1 MSEVLQ
7 KLENIFSEETFTRKP
22 LLNYTTKYFF
32 DLAAVVNDINDIN
45 DINSAI
51 DTAKLQLEKN
61 PNHISALY
69 ANGLLNLKIE
79 NYTEGSLDK
88 LLGIFKNAKKWNIVE
103 FIAQKILDEYYESDY
118 ALRYLASYYQSVNR
132 ESEAL
137 EIWERLIKFDTSN
150 PELPEKIAHTKE
162 MAGDINSAVH
172 YYKIAFERNLIRKRN
187 NAESDIKKVLEYEP
201 DNYNYLL
208 KHEAA
213 LHELVDSNIM
223 IDVWK
228 LIFFYYLEN
237 SRYNDALKTIK
248 NLLNYEQDIV
258 AQNNKKAKFFRHR
271 LVDVY
276 KGLYPK
282 HTLFEKIEEISSI
295 TNVNKKPKEC
305 IEIFEKYIQY
315 DVDKYVIHRNFGVG
329 KIKSININEL
339 KIKFVQQDEERKMT
353 FDMAIQS
360 LTTLPDDDIN
370 VYKAYKLNELKKIA
384 EENPTELL
392 TIILKYRKT
401 INTKDLKQELT
412 SKPSIVIAEGVY
424 TKWLESAKKSVRAST
439 TVKFDKN
446 TFLYNEEAETYDA
459 ESLSKFNKTNDF
471 FEKYQIYMEYLT
483 YTPNLN
489 SDEAKEMNDYF
500 VGISKDKKSEDAARI
515 ISTIYLRSQSS
526 NNDKDIPLLSDIVKN
541 VKDYTYIYE
550 VLPSSNYR
558 EKYIKAI
565 WDGRRDDYYDIILKM
580 LYSSQVKNN
589 YLIVNK
595 LFANGKVDML
605 AKTIDDI
612 FLHYREYPESF
623 VYFAQKILDGEYY
636 DDIEGDIKINKN
648 SLMIGLLSI
657 MPHLSKMLDKKETS
671 AQARKLLK
679 VVYDL
684 VFEKEYLLKF
694 IENESEEDVKIIFS
708 EFQKLV
714 NLEQH
719 YKTDII
725 SAVIKRFPDWKI

>member
-1 MSEVLQ
+1 MSEALQ

-22 LLNYTTKYFF
+22 LLNYTTKYFV
-32 DLAAVVNDINDIN
+32 DLASVINDIN
-45 DINSAI
+45 DVNDINAAI

-69 ANGLLNLKIE
+69 ANGLLNLKLS
-79 NYTEGSLDK
+79 NYTDSNLDK

-118 ALRYLASYYQSVNR
+118 ALRYLASYYQSTNR

-137 EIWERLIKFDTSN
+137 EIWERLIKFDVLN

-172 YYKIAFERNLIRKRN
+172 YYKIAFERNILRERN
-187 NAESDIKKVLEYEP
+187 NAESDIKKVLQYEP

-208 KHEAA
+208 KHEND
-213 LHELVDSNIM
+213 LKKLVDSNIM
-223 IDVWK
+223 IDIWK
-228 LIFFYYLEN
+228 IIFFYYLEN
-237 SRYNDALKTIK
+237 NKFNEALKTIK

-276 KGLYPK
+276 KGLYPN
-282 HTLFEKIEEISSI
+282 HTLFEKIEEISCI

-329 KIKSININEL
+329 KIKAIDIGYL
-339 KIKFVQQDEERKMT
+339 IIKFVSQEDARKMT

-360 LTTLPDDDIN
+360 LTTLPIDDIN
-370 VYKAYKLNELKKIA
+370 IYKAYKLNEIKKIA

-392 TIILKYRKT
+392 TIILKYKKT
-401 INTKDLKQELT
+401 ITTKDLKQELT
-412 SKPSIVIAEGVY
+412 SKPYVVVAESAY

-459 ESLSKFNKTNDF
+459 ECLCNFNKTEDF
-471 FEKYQIYMEYLT
+471 FERYQIYMEYLT

-489 SDEAKEMNDYF
+489 SSEAKEMNNYF
-500 VGISKDKKSEDAARI
+500 VTISKDKNSPNDARI
-515 ISTIYLRSQSS
+515 ISTIYLKSQPSEEQ
-526 NNDKDIPLLSDIVKN
+526 DIPSLPDIVKDID
-541 VKDYTYIYE
+541 DYTHIYE

-558 EKYIKAI
+558 EKFIKAI
-565 WDGRRDDYYDIILKM
+565 WDGRREDYYNIILKM
-580 LYSSQVKNN
+580 LYSPQVKKH

-595 LFANGKVDML
+595 LFADGKVDML

-657 MPHLSKMLDKKETS
+657 MPHLSKMVDKKETS
-671 AQARKLLK
+671 GQARKLLK

-684 VFEKEYLLKF
+684 VFDKAYLLKF
-694 IENESEEDVKIIFS
+694 IENESEDDVKIIFS

-725 SAVIKRFPDWKI
+725 SAVIRRFPNWKI

>member
-1 MSEVLQ
+1 MSEALQ
-7 KLENIFSEETFTRKP
+7 KLENVFSEETFTRRP
-22 LLNYTTKYFF
+22 LLNYTAKYFV
-32 DLAAVVNDINDIN
+32 DLSGILNDINDNN

-51 DTAKLQLEKN
+51 ETAKMQLDKN

-69 ANGLLNLKIE
+69 ANGFLNLKIE
-79 NYTEGSLDK
+79 NYSEMSLEK

-103 FIAQKILDEYYESDY
+103 FISQKILDEYYESDY
-118 ALRYLASYYQSVNR
+118 ALRYLASYYQSTNR
-132 ESEAL
+132 DSEAL
-137 EIWERLIKFDTSN
+137 EIWERLIRFDVSN

-162 MAGDINSAVH
+162 MAGDIKSAVH
-172 YYKIAFERNLIRKRN
+172 YYKIAFERNLIRERN
-187 NAESDIKKVLEYEP
+187 NAESDIKKVLQYEP

-208 KHEAA
+208 KYENA
-213 LHELVDSNIM
+213 LKTLVDSNIM

-228 LIFFYYLEN
+228 IIFFYYFEN
-237 SRYNDALKTIK
+237 NKYSEALKTIK

-276 KGLYPK
+276 KALYPN

-295 TNVNKKPKEC
+295 TNVNKKPKDC

-329 KIKSININEL
+329 KIKSIDINNVN
-339 KIKFVQQDEERKMT
+339 IKFVSQEDVRKMT

-360 LTTLPDDDIN
+360 LTTLPNDDIN
-370 VYKAYKLNELKKIA
+370 VYKAYRLNEIKKIS

-401 INTKDLKQELT
+401 ITTKDLKQELT
-412 SKPSIVIAEGVY
+412 SKPDVVVAESAY
-424 TKWLESAKKSVRAST
+424 SKWLESAKKSVRAST

-459 ESLSKFNKTNDF
+459 ESLSKFNKTDNF
-471 FEKYQIYMEYLT
+471 FERYQIYMEYLT

-489 SDEAKEMNDYF
+489 SEEAKEMNNYF
-500 VGISKDKKSEDAARI
+500 VNISKDKKAPNDQRI
-515 ISTIYLRSQSS
+515 ISTIYLRSQSNADS
-526 NNDKDIPLLSDIVKN
+526 SIPLLSDIVKN
-541 VKDYTYIYE
+541 IDDYTHIYE

-558 EKYIKAI
+558 EKFIKAI
-565 WDGRRDDYYDIILKM
+565 WDGRRDDYYNIILKM
-580 LYSSQVKNN
+580 LYSPQVKNN

-595 LFANGKVDML
+595 LFEDGKTDML

-612 FLHYREYPESF
+612 FLHYRECPESF

-636 DDIEGDIKINKN
+636 DETAGDININKN

-657 MPHLSKMLDKKETS
+657 IPHLSKMVDKKETS

-679 VVYDL
+679 IVYDL
-684 VFEKEYLLKF
+684 VFDKAYLLKF
-694 IENESEEDVKIIFS
+694 IDNESEEDVKMIFG

-725 SAVIKRFPDWKI
+725 SAVLKRFPNWKI

>member
-1 MSEVLQ
+1 MSEALQ

-32 DLAAVVNDINDIN
+32 DLAAVINEINDTNDINA
-45 DINSAI
+45 AI
-51 DTAKLQLEKN
+51 ETAKLQLDKN
-61 PNHISALY
+61 SNHISALY
-69 ANGLLNLKIE
+69 ANGLLHLKIQ
-79 NYTEGSLDK
+79 NYTDGSLDR

-103 FIAQKILDEYYESDY
+103 FIAQKILDEYYECDY
-118 ALRYLASYYQSVNR
+118 ALRYLANYYQNTNR
-132 ESEAL
+132 EAEAL
-137 EIWERLIKFDTSN
+137 EIWERLIRFDVSN

-172 YYKIAFERNLIRKRN
+172 YYKIAFERNLLRERS
-187 NAESDIKKVLEYEP
+187 NAESDIKKVLQYEP

-208 KHEAA
+208 KHENA
-213 LHELVDSNIM
+213 LKALVDSNIM

-228 LIFFYYLEN
+228 IIFFYYLEN
-237 SRYNDALKTIK
+237 NKYNEALKTIK

-276 KGLYPK
+276 KALYPN

-329 KIKSININEL
+329 KIKAIDINFL
-339 KIKFVQQDEERKMT
+339 MIKFVSQEDVRKMT

-360 LTTLPDDDIN
+360 LSTLPSDDIN
-370 VYKAYKLNELKKIA
+370 VYKAYRLNEIKKIA

-392 TIILKYRKT
+392 TIILKYKKT
-401 INTKDLKQELT
+401 ITTKDLKQELT
-412 SKPSIVIAEGVY
+412 SQPAVVVPEASY
-424 TKWLESAKKSVRAST
+424 TKWLETAKKSVRAST
-439 TVKFDKN
+439 TVKLDKN

-459 ESLSKFNKTNDF
+459 ECLSKFNNTDDF
-471 FEKYQIYMEYLT
+471 FERYQIYMEYLT

-489 SDEAKEMNDYF
+489 SDEAREMNDYF
-500 VGISKDKKSEDAARI
+500 VKISKDKKSPNDARI
-515 ISTIYLRSQSS
+515 VSTIYLRSQSDY
-526 NNDKDIPLLSDIVKN
+526 DKDIPVLADIVKDID
-541 VKDYTYIYE
+541 DYTHVYE
-550 VLPSSNYR
+550 ILPSSNYR
-558 EKYIKAI
+558 EKFIKAI
-565 WDGRRDDYYDIILKM
+565 WDGRKDDYYNIILKI
-580 LYSSQVKNN
+580 LYSSQVKNT

-595 LFANGKVDML
+595 LFADGKVDLL

-612 FLHYREYPESF
+612 FLHYREYPDAF

-657 MPHLSKMLDKKETS
+657 MPHLSKMVDKKETS

-684 VFEKEYLLKF
+684 VFDKAYLLKF

>member
-1 MSEVLQ
+1 MSEALQ
-7 KLENIFSEETFTRKP
+7 KLENVFSEETFTRRP
-22 LLNYTTKYFF
+22 LLNYTTKYFV
-32 DLAAVVNDINDIN
+32 DLSGILNDINDNN

-51 DTAKLQLEKN
+51 ETAKMQLDKN
-61 PNHISALY
+61 ANHISALY
-69 ANGLLNLKIE
+69 ANGFLNLKIE
-79 NYTEGSLDK
+79 NYSEMSLEK
-88 LLGIFKNAKKWNIVE
+88 LLSIFKNAKKWNIVE
-103 FIAQKILDEYYESDY
+103 FISQKILDEYYESDY
-118 ALRYLASYYQSVNR
+118 ALRYLASYYQSTNR
-132 ESEAL
+132 DSEAL
-137 EIWERLIKFDTSN
+137 EIWERLIRFDVSN

-162 MAGDINSAVH
+162 MAGDIKSAVH
-172 YYKIAFERNLIRKRN
+172 YYKIAFERNLIRERN

-208 KHEAA
+208 KYENA
-213 LHELVDSNIM
+213 LKALVDSNIM

-228 LIFFYYLEN
+228 LIFFHYFEN
-237 SRYNDALKTIK
+237 NRYNDALKTIK

-276 KGLYPK
+276 KALHPN

-295 TNVNKKPKEC
+295 TNVNKKPKDC

-329 KIKSININEL
+329 KIKSIDINNVN
-339 KIKFVQQDEERKMT
+339 IKFVSQEDVRKMT

-360 LTTLPDDDIN
+360 LTTLPNDDIN
-370 VYKAYKLNELKKIA
+370 VYKAYKLNEIKKIA

-392 TIILKYRKT
+392 TIILKYKKT
-401 INTKDLKQELT
+401 ITTKDLKQELT
-412 SKPSIVIAEGVY
+412 SKPDVVVAESAY

-459 ESLSKFNKTNDF
+459 ESLSKFNKTDNF
-471 FEKYQIYMEYLT
+471 FERYQIYMEYLT

-489 SDEAKEMNDYF
+489 SEEAKEMNNYF
-500 VGISKDKKSEDAARI
+500 VNISKDKKAPNDERI
-515 ISTIYLRSQSS
+515 ISTIYLRSQSNADS
-526 NNDKDIPLLSDIVKN
+526 SIPLLSDIVKN
-541 VKDYTYIYE
+541 IDDYTHVYE

-558 EKYIKAI
+558 EKFIKAI
-565 WDGRRDDYYDIILKM
+565 WDGRRDDYYNIILKM
-580 LYSSQVKNN
+580 LYSPQVKNN

-595 LFANGKVDML
+595 LFEDGKTDML

-612 FLHYREYPESF
+612 FLHYRECPESF

-636 DDIEGDIKINKN
+636 DETAGDININKN

-657 MPHLSKMLDKKETS
+657 IPHLSKMVDKKETS

-684 VFEKEYLLKF
+684 VFDKAYLLKF
-694 IENESEEDVKIIFS
+694 IENESEDDVKIIFG

-725 SAVIKRFPDWKI
+725 SAVIKRFPNWKI

>member
-1 MSEVLQ
+1 MSEALQ
-7 KLENIFSEETFTRKP
+7 KLENVFSEETFTRRP
-22 LLNYTTKYFF
+22 LLNYTTKYFV
-32 DLAAVVNDINDIN
+32 DLSGILNDINDTN

-51 DTAKLQLEKN
+51 ETAKMQLDKN

-69 ANGLLNLKIE
+69 ANGFLNLKIE
-79 NYTEGSLDK
+79 NYSEMSLEK

-103 FIAQKILDEYYESDY
+103 FVSQKILDEYYESDY
-118 ALRYLASYYQSVNR
+118 ALRYLASYYQSTNR
-132 ESEAL
+132 DSEAL
-137 EIWERLIKFDTSN
+137 EIWERLIRFDVSN

-162 MAGDINSAVH
+162 LAGDINSAVH
-172 YYKIAFERNLIRKRN
+172 YYKIAFERNLIRERN

-208 KHEAA
+208 KYENA
-213 LHELVDSNIM
+213 LKTLVDSNIM

-228 LIFFYYLEN
+228 IIFFYYFEN
-237 SRYNDALKTIK
+237 NRYNDALKTIK

-276 KGLYPK
+276 KALYPN

-295 TNVNKKPKEC
+295 TNVNKKPKDC

-315 DVDKYVIHRNFGVG
+315 DVNKYVIHRNFGVG
-329 KIKSININEL
+329 KIKSIDINNVN
-339 KIKFVQQDEERKMT
+339 IKFVSQEDVRKMT

-360 LTTLPDDDIN
+360 LTTLPNDDIN
-370 VYKAYKLNELKKIA
+370 VYKAYKLNEIKKIA

-392 TIILKYRKT
+392 TIILKYKKT
-401 INTKDLKQELT
+401 ITTKDLKQELT
-412 SKPSIVIAEGVY
+412 SKPDVVVAESAY

-459 ESLSKFNKTNDF
+459 ESLSKFNKTDNF
-471 FEKYQIYMEYLT
+471 FERYQIYMEYLT

-489 SDEAKEMNDYF
+489 SEEAKEMNNYF
-500 VGISKDKKSEDAARI
+500 VNISKDKKAPNDERI
-515 ISTIYLRSQSS
+515 ISTIYLRSQSNVDS
-526 NNDKDIPLLSDIVKN
+526 SIPLLSDIVKN
-541 VKDYTYIYE
+541 IDDYTHVYE

-558 EKYIKAI
+558 EKFIKAI
-565 WDGRRDDYYDIILKM
+565 WDGRRDDYYNIILKM
-580 LYSSQVKNN
+580 LYSPQVKNN

-595 LFANGKVDML
+595 LFEDGKTDML

-612 FLHYREYPESF
+612 FLHYRECPESF

-636 DDIEGDIKINKN
+636 DETAGDININKN

-657 MPHLSKMLDKKETS
+657 IPHLSKMVDKKETS

-684 VFEKEYLLKF
+684 VFDKAYLLKF
-694 IENESEEDVKIIFS
+694 IENESEDDVKIIFG

>member
-1 MSEVLQ
+1 MSEALQ
-7 KLENIFSEETFTRKP
+7 KLENVFSEETFTRRP
-22 LLNYTTKYFF
+22 LLNYTTKYFV
-32 DLAAVVNDINDIN
+32 DLSGILNDINDTN

-51 DTAKLQLEKN
+51 ETAKMQLDKN

-69 ANGLLNLKIE
+69 ANGFLNLKIE
-79 NYTEGSLDK
+79 NYSEMSLEK

-103 FIAQKILDEYYESDY
+103 FVSQKILDEYYESDY
-118 ALRYLASYYQSVNR
+118 ALRYLASYYQSTNR
-132 ESEAL
+132 DSEAL
-137 EIWERLIKFDTSN
+137 EIWERLIRFDVSN

-162 MAGDINSAVH
+162 LAGDINSAVH
-172 YYKIAFERNLIRKRN
+172 YYKIAFERNLIRERN

-208 KHEAA
+208 KYENA
-213 LHELVDSNIM
+213 LKTLVDSNIM

-228 LIFFYYLEN
+228 IIFFYYFEN
-237 SRYNDALKTIK
+237 NRYNDALKTIK

-276 KGLYPK
+276 KALYPN

-295 TNVNKKPKEC
+295 TNVNKKPKDC

-329 KIKSININEL
+329 KIKSIDINNVN
-339 KIKFVQQDEERKMT
+339 IKFVSQEDVRKMT

-360 LTTLPDDDIN
+360 LTTLPNDDIN
-370 VYKAYKLNELKKIA
+370 VYKAYKLNEIKKIA

-392 TIILKYRKT
+392 TIILKYKKT
-401 INTKDLKQELT
+401 ITTKDLKQELT
-412 SKPSIVIAEGVY
+412 SKPDVVVAESAY

-459 ESLSKFNKTNDF
+459 ESLSKFNKTDNF
-471 FEKYQIYMEYLT
+471 FERYQIYMEYLT

-489 SDEAKEMNDYF
+489 SEEAKEMNNYF
-500 VGISKDKKSEDAARI
+500 VNISKDKKAPNDERI
-515 ISTIYLRSQSS
+515 ISTIYLRSQSNVDS
-526 NNDKDIPLLSDIVKN
+526 SIPLLSDIVKN
-541 VKDYTYIYE
+541 IDDYTHVYE

-558 EKYIKAI
+558 EKFIKAI
-565 WDGRRDDYYDIILKM
+565 WDGIRDDYYNIILKM
-580 LYSSQVKNN
+580 LYSPQVKNN

-595 LFANGKVDML
+595 LFEDGKTDML

-612 FLHYREYPESF
+612 FLHYRECPESF

-636 DDIEGDIKINKN
+636 DETAGDININKN

-657 MPHLSKMLDKKETS
+657 IPHLSKMVDKKETS

-684 VFEKEYLLKF
+684 VFDKAYLLKF
-694 IENESEEDVKIIFS
+694 IENESEDDVKIIFG

>member
-1 MSEVLQ
+1 MSEALQ

-32 DLAAVVNDINDIN
+32 DLAAVINEINDTNDINA
-45 DINSAI
+45 AI
-51 DTAKLQLEKN
+51 ETAKLQLDKN
-61 PNHISALY
+61 SNHISALY
-69 ANGLLNLKIE
+69 ANGLLHLKIQ
-79 NYTEGSLDK
+79 NYTDGSLDR

-103 FIAQKILDEYYESDY
+103 FIAQKILDEYYECDY
-118 ALRYLASYYQSVNR
+118 ALRYLANYYQNTNR
-132 ESEAL
+132 EAEAL
-137 EIWERLIKFDTSN
+137 EIWERLIRFDVSN

-172 YYKIAFERNLIRKRN
+172 YYKIAFERNLLRERS
-187 NAESDIKKVLEYEP
+187 NAESDIKKVLQYEP

-208 KHEAA
+208 KHENA
-213 LHELVDSNIM
+213 LKALVDSNIM

-228 LIFFYYLEN
+228 IIFFYYLEN
-237 SRYNDALKTIK
+237 NRYNEALKTIK

-276 KGLYPK
+276 KALYPN

-329 KIKSININEL
+329 KIKAIDINFL
-339 KIKFVQQDEERKMT
+339 MIKFVSQEDVRKMT

-360 LTTLPDDDIN
+360 LSTLPSDDIN
-370 VYKAYKLNELKKIA
+370 VYKAYRLNEIKKIA

-392 TIILKYRKT
+392 TIILKYKKT
-401 INTKDLKQELT
+401 ITTKDLKQELT
-412 SKPSIVIAEGVY
+412 SQPAVVVPESSY
-424 TKWLESAKKSVRAST
+424 TKWLETAKKSVRAST
-439 TVKFDKN
+439 TVKLDKN

-459 ESLSKFNKTNDF
+459 ECLSKFNNTDDF
-471 FEKYQIYMEYLT
+471 FERYQIYMEYLT

-489 SDEAKEMNDYF
+489 SDEAREMNDYF
-500 VGISKDKKSEDAARI
+500 VKISKDKKSPNDARI
-515 ISTIYLRSQSS
+515 VSTIYLRSQSDY
-526 NNDKDIPLLSDIVKN
+526 DKDIPVLADIVKDID
-541 VKDYTYIYE
+541 DYTHVYE
-550 VLPSSNYR
+550 ILPSSNYR
-558 EKYIKAI
+558 EKFIKAI
-565 WDGRRDDYYDIILKM
+565 WDGRKDDYYNIILKI
-580 LYSSQVKNN
+580 LYSSQVKNT

-595 LFANGKVDML
+595 LFADGKVDLL

-612 FLHYREYPESF
+612 FLHYREYPDAF

-657 MPHLSKMLDKKETS
+657 MPHLSKMVDKKETS

-684 VFEKEYLLKF
+684 VFDKAYLLKF

>member
-1 MSEVLQ
+1 MSEALQ
-7 KLENIFSEETFTRKP
+7 KLENVFSEETFTRRP
-22 LLNYTTKYFF
+22 LLNYTTKYFV
-32 DLAAVVNDINDIN
+32 DLSGILNDINDNN

-51 DTAKLQLEKN
+51 ETAKMQLDKN

-69 ANGLLNLKIE
+69 ANGFLNLKIE
-79 NYTEGSLDK
+79 NYSEMSLEK

-103 FIAQKILDEYYESDY
+103 FVSQKILDEYYESDY
-118 ALRYLASYYQSVNR
+118 ALRYLASYYQSTNR

-137 EIWERLIKFDTSN
+137 EIWERLIRFDVSN

-162 MAGDINSAVH
+162 MAGDIKSAVH
-172 YYKIAFERNLIRKRN
+172 YYKIAFERNLMRERY
-187 NAESDIKKVLEYEP
+187 NAESDIKKVLQYEP

-208 KHEAA
+208 KYENA
-213 LHELVDSNIM
+213 LKALVDSNIM

-228 LIFFYYLEN
+228 IIFFYYFEN
-237 SRYNDALKTIK
+237 NKYNEALKTIK

-276 KGLYPK
+276 KALYPN

-295 TNVNKKPKEC
+295 TNVNKKPKDC

-329 KIKSININEL
+329 KIKSIDINNVN
-339 KIKFVQQDEERKMT
+339 IKFVSQEDVRKMT

-360 LTTLPDDDIN
+360 LTTLPNDDIN
-370 VYKAYKLNELKKIA
+370 VYKAYRLNEIKKIA

-401 INTKDLKQELT
+401 ITTKDLKQELT
-412 SKPSIVIAEGVY
+412 SKPDIVVAESAY

-459 ESLSKFNKTNDF
+459 ESLSKFNKTDNF
-471 FEKYQIYMEYLT
+471 FERYQIYMEYLT

-489 SDEAKEMNDYF
+489 SEEAKEMNDYF
-500 VGISKDKKSEDAARI
+500 VNISKDKKAPNDERI
-515 ISTIYLRSQSS
+515 ISTIYLRSQSNADS
-526 NNDKDIPLLSDIVKN
+526 SIPLLSDIVKN
-541 VKDYTYIYE
+541 IDDYTHVYE

-558 EKYIKAI
+558 EKFIKAI
-565 WDGRRDDYYDIILKM
+565 WDGRRDDYYNIILKM
-580 LYSSQVKNN
+580 LYSPQVKNN

-595 LFANGKVDML
+595 LFEDGKIDML

-612 FLHYREYPESF
+612 FLHYRECPESF

-636 DDIEGDIKINKN
+636 DETGEDININKN

-657 MPHLSKMLDKKETS
+657 MPHLSKMVDKKETS

-684 VFEKEYLLKF
+684 VFDKAYLLKF

-725 SAVIKRFPDWKI
+725 SAVIKRFPNWKI

>member
-1 MSEVLQ
+1 MSEALQ
-7 KLENIFSEETFTRKP
+7 KLENVFSEETFTRRP
-22 LLNYTTKYFF
+22 LLNYTTKYFV
-32 DLAAVVNDINDIN
+32 DLSGILNDINDNN

-51 DTAKLQLEKN
+51 ETAKMQLDKN
-61 PNHISALY
+61 PNHISSLY
-69 ANGLLNLKIE
+69 ANGFLNLKIE
-79 NYTEGSLDK
+79 NYSEMSLEK

-103 FIAQKILDEYYESDY
+103 FVSQKILDEYYESDY
-118 ALRYLASYYQSVNR
+118 ALRYLASYYQSINR

-137 EIWERLIKFDTSN
+137 EIWERLIRFDVSN

-162 MAGDINSAVH
+162 MAGDIKSAVH
-172 YYKIAFERNLIRKRN
+172 YYKIAFERNLIRERD
-187 NAESDIKKVLEYEP
+187 NAESDIKKVLQYDP

-208 KHEAA
+208 KYENA
-213 LHELVDSNIM
+213 LKALVDSNIM

-228 LIFFYYLEN
+228 IIFFYYFEN
-237 SRYNDALKTIK
+237 NKYNEALKTIK

-276 KGLYPK
+276 KALYPN

-295 TNVNKKPKEC
+295 TNVNKKPKDC

-329 KIKSININEL
+329 KIKSIDINNVN
-339 KIKFVQQDEERKMT
+339 IKFVSQEDVRKMT

-360 LTTLPDDDIN
+360 LTTLPNDDIN
-370 VYKAYKLNELKKIA
+370 VYKAYRLNEIKKIA

-401 INTKDLKQELT
+401 ITTKDLKQELT
-412 SKPSIVIAEGVY
+412 SKPDIVVAESAY

-459 ESLSKFNKTNDF
+459 ESLSKFNKTDNF
-471 FEKYQIYMEYLT
+471 FERYQIYMEYLT

-489 SDEAKEMNDYF
+489 SEEAKEMNNYF
-500 VGISKDKKSEDAARI
+500 VNISKDKKAPNDQRI
-515 ISTIYLRSQSS
+515 ISTIYLRSQSNADS
-526 NNDKDIPLLSDIVKN
+526 SIPLLSDIVKN
-541 VKDYTYIYE
+541 IDDYTHVYE

-558 EKYIKAI
+558 EKFIKAI
-565 WDGRRDDYYDIILKM
+565 WDGRRDDYYNIILKM
-580 LYSSQVKNN
+580 LYSPQVKNN

-595 LFANGKVDML
+595 LFEDKKTDML

-612 FLHYREYPESF
+612 FLHYRECPESF

-636 DDIEGDIKINKN
+636 DETGEDININKN

-657 MPHLSKMLDKKETS
+657 IPHLSKMVDKKETS

-679 VVYDL
+679 IVYDL
-684 VFEKEYLLKF
+684 VFDKAYLLKF

-725 SAVIKRFPDWKI
+725 SAVIKRFPNWKI

>member
-1 MSEVLQ
+1 MSEALQ
-7 KLENIFSEETFTRKP
+7 KLENVFSEETFTRRP
-22 LLNYTTKYFF
+22 LLNYTTKYFV
-32 DLAAVVNDINDIN
+32 DLSGILNDINDTN

-51 DTAKLQLEKN
+51 ETAKMQLDKN

-69 ANGLLNLKIE
+69 ANGFLNLKIE
-79 NYTEGSLDK
+79 NYSEMSLEK

-103 FIAQKILDEYYESDY
+103 FVSQKILDEYYESDY
-118 ALRYLASYYQSVNR
+118 ALRYLASYYQSTNR
-132 ESEAL
+132 DSEAL
-137 EIWERLIKFDTSN
+137 EIWERLIRFDVSN

-162 MAGDINSAVH
+162 LAGDINSAVH
-172 YYKIAFERNLIRKRN
+172 YYKIAFERNLIRERN

-208 KHEAA
+208 KYENA
-213 LHELVDSNIM
+213 LKTLVDSNIM

-228 LIFFYYLEN
+228 IIFFYYFEN
-237 SRYNDALKTIK
+237 NRYNDALKTIK

-276 KGLYPK
+276 KALYPN

-295 TNVNKKPKEC
+295 TNVNKKPKDC

-329 KIKSININEL
+329 KIKSIDINNVN
-339 KIKFVQQDEERKMT
+339 IKFVSQEDVRKMT

-360 LTTLPDDDIN
+360 LTTLPNDDIN
-370 VYKAYKLNELKKIA
+370 VYKAYKLNEIKKIA

-392 TIILKYRKT
+392 TIILKYKKT
-401 INTKDLKQELT
+401 ITTKDLKQELT
-412 SKPSIVIAEGVY
+412 SKPDVVVAESAY

-459 ESLSKFNKTNDF
+459 ESLSKFNKTDNF
-471 FEKYQIYMEYLT
+471 FERYQIYMEYLT

-489 SDEAKEMNDYF
+489 SEEAKEMNNYF
-500 VGISKDKKSEDAARI
+500 VNISKDKKAPNDERI
-515 ISTIYLRSQSS
+515 ISTIYLRSQSNVDS
-526 NNDKDIPLLSDIVKN
+526 SIPLLSDIVKN
-541 VKDYTYIYE
+541 IDDYTHVYE

-558 EKYIKAI
+558 EKFIKAI
-565 WDGRRDDYYDIILKM
+565 WDGRRDDYYNIILKM
-580 LYSSQVKNN
+580 LYSPQVKNN

-595 LFANGKVDML
+595 LFEDGKTDML

-612 FLHYREYPESF
+612 FLHYRECPESF

-636 DDIEGDIKINKN
+636 DETAGDININKN

-657 MPHLSKMLDKKETS
+657 IPHLSKMVDKKETS

-684 VFEKEYLLKF
+684 VFDKAYLLKF
-694 IENESEEDVKIIFS
+694 IENESEDDVKIIFG

-725 SAVIKRFPDWKI
+725 SAVIKRFPNWKI

>member
-1 MSEVLQ
+1 MSEALQ

-32 DLAAVVNDINDIN
+32 DLAAVINEINDTNDINA
-45 DINSAI
+45 AI
-51 DTAKLQLEKN
+51 ETAKLQLDKN
-61 PNHISALY
+61 SSHISALY
-69 ANGLLNLKIE
+69 ANGLLHLKIQ
-79 NYTEGSLDK
+79 NYTDGSLDK

-103 FIAQKILDEYYESDY
+103 FIAQKILDEYYECDY
-118 ALRYLASYYQSVNR
+118 ALRYLANYYQSTNR
-132 ESEAL
+132 EAEAL
-137 EIWERLIKFDTSN
+137 EIWERLIRFDVSN

-172 YYKIAFERNLIRKRN
+172 YYKIAFERNLLRKRS
-187 NAESDIKKVLEYEP
+187 NAESDIKKVLQYEP

-208 KHEAA
+208 KHENA
-213 LHELVDSNIM
+213 LKALVDSNIM

-228 LIFFYYLEN
+228 IIFFYYLEN
-237 SRYNDALKTIK
+237 NRYNEALKTIK

-276 KGLYPK
+276 KALYPN
-282 HTLFEKIEEISSI
+282 HTLFEKIEEISLI

-329 KIKSININEL
+329 KIKAIDIDSL
-339 KIKFVQQDEERKMT
+339 MIKFVSQEDVRKMT

-360 LTTLPDDDIN
+360 LSTLPSDDIN
-370 VYKAYKLNELKKIA
+370 VYKAYRLNEIKKIA

-392 TIILKYRKT
+392 TIILKYKKT
-401 INTKDLKQELT
+401 ITTKDLKQELT
-412 SKPSIVIAEGVY
+412 SQPAVVVPEASY
-424 TKWLESAKKSVRAST
+424 TKWLETAKKSVRAST
-439 TVKFDKN
+439 TVKLDKN

-459 ESLSKFNKTNDF
+459 ECLSKFNNTDDF
-471 FEKYQIYMEYLT
+471 FERYQIYMEYLT

-489 SDEAKEMNDYF
+489 SDEAREMNDYF
-500 VGISKDKKSEDAARI
+500 VKISKDKKSPNDARI
-515 ISTIYLRSQSS
+515 VSTIYLRSQSDY
-526 NNDKDIPLLSDIVKN
+526 DKDIPVLADIVKDID
-541 VKDYTYIYE
+541 DYTHVYE
-550 VLPSSNYR
+550 ILPSSNYR
-558 EKYIKAI
+558 EKFIKAI
-565 WDGRRDDYYDIILKM
+565 WDGRKDDYYNIILKI
-580 LYSSQVKNN
+580 LYSSQVKNT

-595 LFANGKVDML
+595 LFADGKVDLL

-612 FLHYREYPESF
+612 FLHYREYPDAF

-657 MPHLSKMLDKKETS
+657 MPHLSKMVDKKETS

-684 VFEKEYLLKF
+684 VFDKAYLLKF

>member
-1 MSEVLQ
+1 MSEAIQ
-7 KLENIFSEETFTRKP
+7 KLENVFSEETFTRRP
-22 LLNYTTKYFF
+22 LLNYTTKYFV
-32 DLAAVVNDINDIN
+32 DLSGILNDINDNN

-51 DTAKLQLEKN
+51 ETAKMQLDKN

-69 ANGLLNLKIE
+69 ANGFLNLKIE
-79 NYTEGSLDK
+79 NYSEMSLEK

-103 FIAQKILDEYYESDY
+103 FVSQKILDEYYESDY
-118 ALRYLASYYQSVNR
+118 ALRYLASYYQSTNR

-137 EIWERLIKFDTSN
+137 EIWERLIRFDVSN

-162 MAGDINSAVH
+162 MAGDIKSAVH
-172 YYKIAFERNLIRKRN
+172 YYKIAFERNLMRERY
-187 NAESDIKKVLEYEP
+187 NAESDIKKVLQYEP

-208 KHEAA
+208 KYENA
-213 LHELVDSNIM
+213 LKALVDSNIM

-228 LIFFYYLEN
+228 IIFFYYFEN
-237 SRYNDALKTIK
+237 NKYNEALKTIK

-276 KGLYPK
+276 KALYPN

-295 TNVNKKPKEC
+295 TNVNKKPKDC

-329 KIKSININEL
+329 KIKSIDINNVN
-339 KIKFVQQDEERKMT
+339 IKFVSQEDVRKMT

-360 LTTLPDDDIN
+360 LTTLPNDDIN
-370 VYKAYKLNELKKIA
+370 VYKAYRFNEIKKIA

-401 INTKDLKQELT
+401 ITTKDLKQELT
-412 SKPSIVIAEGVY
+412 SKPDIVVAESAY

-459 ESLSKFNKTNDF
+459 ESLSKFNKTDNF
-471 FEKYQIYMEYLT
+471 FERYQIYMEYLT

-489 SDEAKEMNDYF
+489 SEEAKEMNDYF
-500 VGISKDKKSEDAARI
+500 VNISKDKKAPNDERI
-515 ISTIYLRSQSS
+515 ISTIYLRSQSNADS
-526 NNDKDIPLLSDIVKN
+526 SIPLLSDIVKN
-541 VKDYTYIYE
+541 IDDYTHVYE

-558 EKYIKAI
+558 EKFIKAI
-565 WDGRRDDYYDIILKM
+565 WDGRRDDYYNIILKM
-580 LYSSQVKNN
+580 LYSPQVKNN

-595 LFANGKVDML
+595 LFEDGKIDML

-612 FLHYREYPESF
+612 FLHYRECPESF

-636 DDIEGDIKINKN
+636 DETGEDININKN

-657 MPHLSKMLDKKETS
+657 MPHLSKMVDKKETS

-684 VFEKEYLLKF
+684 VFDKAYLLKF

-725 SAVIKRFPDWKI
+725 SAVIKRFPNWKI

>member
-1 MSEVLQ
+1 MSEALQ
-7 KLENIFSEETFTRKP
+7 KLEKVFSEETFTRKP
-22 LLNYTTKYFF
+22 LLNYTAKYFV
-32 DLAAVVNDINDIN
+32 DLSGILNDINDN
-45 DINSAI
+45 DDINSAI
-51 DTAKLQLEKN
+51 ETAKMQLEKN

-69 ANGLLNLKIE
+69 ANGFLNLKIE
-79 NYTEGSLDK
+79 NYSEMSLEK

-103 FIAQKILDEYYESDY
+103 FISQKILDEYYESDY
-118 ALRYLASYYQSVNR
+118 ALRYLASYYQSTNR
-132 ESEAL
+132 DSEAL
-137 EIWERLIKFDTSN
+137 EIWERLIRFDVSN

-162 MAGDINSAVH
+162 MAGDISSAVH
-172 YYKIAFERNLIRKRN
+172 YYKIAFERNLMRERN

-208 KHEAA
+208 KYENSLKA
-213 LHELVDSNIM
+213 LVDSNIM

-228 LIFFYYLEN
+228 IIFFYYFKN
-237 SRYNDALKTIK
+237 NRYNDALKTIK

-276 KGLYPK
+276 KALYPN
-282 HTLFEKIEEISSI
+282 HTLFEKIEEISYI
-295 TNVNKKPKEC
+295 TNVNKKPKDC
-305 IEIFEKYIQY
+305 IEVFEKYIQY
-315 DVDKYVIHRNFGVG
+315 DVDKYVMHRNFGAG
-329 KIKSININEL
+329 KIKSIDINNVN
-339 KIKFVQQDEERKMT
+339 IKFVSQEEVRKMT

-370 VYKAYKLNELKKIA
+370 VYKAYKLNEIKKIA

-392 TIILKYRKT
+392 TIILKYKKT
-401 INTKDLKQELT
+401 ITTKDLKQELT
-412 SKPSIVIAEGVY
+412 SKPYIVVAESAY
-424 TKWLESAKKSVRAST
+424 AKWLESAKKSVRAST

-459 ESLSKFNKTNDF
+459 ESLSKFNKTDNF
-471 FEKYQIYMEYLT
+471 FERYQIYMEYLT

-489 SDEAKEMNDYF
+489 SEEAKEMNDYF
-500 VGISKDKKSEDAARI
+500 VRISKDKNAPNDERI
-515 ISTIYLRSQSS
+515 ISTIYLRSQSNTDS
-526 NNDKDIPLLSDIVKN
+526 SIPLLSDIVKDID
-541 VKDYTYIYE
+541 DYTHVYE

-558 EKYIKAI
+558 EKFIKAI
-565 WDGRRDDYYDIILKM
+565 WDGRRDDYYNIILKM
-580 LYSSQVKNN
+580 LYSPQVKNN

-595 LFANGKVDML
+595 LFEDGKTDML

-612 FLHYREYPESF
+612 FLHYRECPESF

-636 DDIEGDIKINKN
+636 DESAGDININKN

-657 MPHLSKMLDKKETS
+657 IPHLSKMLDKKETS

-684 VFEKEYLLKF
+684 VFDKAYLLKF
-694 IENESEEDVKIIFS
+694 IENESEEDVKIIFG

-725 SAVIKRFPDWKI
+725 SAVIKRFPNWKI

>member
-1 MSEVLQ
+1 MSEALQ
-7 KLENIFSEETFTRKP
+7 KLENVFSEETFTRRP
-22 LLNYTTKYFF
+22 LLNYTTKYFV
-32 DLAAVVNDINDIN
+32 DLSGILNDINDTN

-51 DTAKLQLEKN
+51 ETAKMQLDKN

-69 ANGLLNLKIE
+69 ANGFLNLKIE
-79 NYTEGSLDK
+79 NYSEMSLEK

-103 FIAQKILDEYYESDY
+103 FVSQKILDEYYESDY
-118 ALRYLASYYQSVNR
+118 ALRYLASYYQSTNR
-132 ESEAL
+132 DSEAL
-137 EIWERLIKFDTSN
+137 EIWERLIRFDVSN

-162 MAGDINSAVH
+162 LAGDINSAVH
-172 YYKIAFERNLIRKRN
+172 YYKIAFERNLIRERN

-208 KHEAA
+208 KYENA
-213 LHELVDSNIM
+213 LKTLVDSNIM

-228 LIFFYYLEN
+228 IIFFYYFEN
-237 SRYNDALKTIK
+237 NRYNDALKTIK

-276 KGLYPK
+276 KALYPN

-295 TNVNKKPKEC
+295 TNVNKKPKDC

-329 KIKSININEL
+329 KIKSIDINNVN
-339 KIKFVQQDEERKMT
+339 IKFVSQEDVRKMT

-360 LTTLPDDDIN
+360 LTTLPNDDIN
-370 VYKAYKLNELKKIA
+370 VYKAYKLNEIKKIA

-392 TIILKYRKT
+392 TIILKYKKT
-401 INTKDLKQELT
+401 ITTKDLKQELT
-412 SKPSIVIAEGVY
+412 SKPDVVVAESAY

-459 ESLSKFNKTNDF
+459 ESLSKFNKTDNF
-471 FEKYQIYMEYLT
+471 FERYQIYMEYLT

-489 SDEAKEMNDYF
+489 SEEAKEMNNYF
-500 VGISKDKKSEDAARI
+500 VNISKDKKAPNDERI
-515 ISTIYLRSQSS
+515 ISTIYLRSQSNADS
-526 NNDKDIPLLSDIVKN
+526 SIPLLSDIVKN
-541 VKDYTYIYE
+541 IDDYTHVYE

-558 EKYIKAI
+558 EKFIKAI
-565 WDGRRDDYYDIILKM
+565 WDGRRDDYYNIILKM
-580 LYSSQVKNN
+580 LYSPQVKNN

-595 LFANGKVDML
+595 LFEDGKTDML

-612 FLHYREYPESF
+612 FLHYRECPESF

-636 DDIEGDIKINKN
+636 DETAGDININKN

-657 MPHLSKMLDKKETS
+657 IPHLSKMVDKKETS

-684 VFEKEYLLKF
+684 VFDKAYLLKF
-694 IENESEEDVKIIFS
+694 IENESEDDVKIIFG

-725 SAVIKRFPDWKI
+725 SAVIKRFPNWKI

>member
-1 MSEVLQ
+1 MSEALQ
-7 KLENIFSEETFTRKP
+7 KLENVFSEETFTRRP
-22 LLNYTTKYFF
+22 LLNYTTKYFV
-32 DLAAVVNDINDIN
+32 DLSGILNDINDNN

-51 DTAKLQLEKN
+51 ETAKMQLDKN

-69 ANGLLNLKIE
+69 ANGFLNLKIE
-79 NYTEGSLDK
+79 NYSEMSLEK

-103 FIAQKILDEYYESDY
+103 FVSQKILDEYYESDY
-118 ALRYLASYYQSVNR
+118 ALRYLASYYQSINR

-137 EIWERLIKFDTSN
+137 EIWERLIRFDVSN

-162 MAGDINSAVH
+162 MAGDIKSAVH
-172 YYKIAFERNLIRKRN
+172 YYKIAFERNLIRERD
-187 NAESDIKKVLEYEP
+187 NAESDIKKVLQYDP

-208 KHEAA
+208 KYENA
-213 LHELVDSNIM
+213 LKALVDSNIM

-228 LIFFYYLEN
+228 IIFFYYFEN
-237 SRYNDALKTIK
+237 NKYNEALKTIK

-276 KGLYPK
+276 KALYPN

-295 TNVNKKPKEC
+295 TNVNKKPKDC

-329 KIKSININEL
+329 KIKSIDINNVN
-339 KIKFVQQDEERKMT
+339 IKFVSQEDVRKMT

-360 LTTLPDDDIN
+360 LTTLPNDDIN
-370 VYKAYKLNELKKIA
+370 VYKAYRLNEIKKIA

-401 INTKDLKQELT
+401 ITTKDLKQELT
-412 SKPSIVIAEGVY
+412 SKPDIVVAESAY

-459 ESLSKFNKTNDF
+459 ESLSKFNKTDNF
-471 FEKYQIYMEYLT
+471 FERYQIYMEYLT

-489 SDEAKEMNDYF
+489 SEEAKEMNNYF
-500 VGISKDKKSEDAARI
+500 VNISKDKKAPNDQRI
-515 ISTIYLRSQSS
+515 ISTIYLRSQSNADS
-526 NNDKDIPLLSDIVKN
+526 SIPLLSDIVKN
-541 VKDYTYIYE
+541 IDDYTHVYE

-558 EKYIKAI
+558 EKFIKAI
-565 WDGRRDDYYDIILKM
+565 WDGRRDDYYNIILKM
-580 LYSSQVKNN
+580 LYSPQVKNN

-595 LFANGKVDML
+595 LFEDKKTDML

-612 FLHYREYPESF
+612 FLHYRECPESF

-636 DDIEGDIKINKN
+636 DETGEDININKN

-657 MPHLSKMLDKKETS
+657 IPHLSKMVDKKETS

-679 VVYDL
+679 IVYDL
-684 VFEKEYLLKF
+684 VFDKAYLLKF

-725 SAVIKRFPDWKI
+725 SAVIKRFPNWKI

>member
-1 MSEVLQ
+1 MSEAIQ

-32 DLAAVVNDINDIN
+32 DLAAVINEINDNDDINA
-45 DINSAI
+45 AI

-79 NYTEGSLDK
+79 NYSEGSLDK

-118 ALRYLASYYQSVNR
+118 ALRYLASYYQSTNR
-132 ESEAL
+132 EAEAL
-137 EIWERLIKFDTSN
+137 EIWERLIRFDVSN

-162 MAGDINSAVH
+162 LAGDIKSAVY
-172 YYKIAFERNLIRKRN
+172 YYKIAFERNLLRGRN
-187 NAESDIKKVLEYEP
+187 NAESDIKKVLQYEP

-208 KHEAA
+208 KHENA
-213 LHELVDSNIM
+213 LKALVDSNIM

-228 LIFFYYLEN
+228 IIFFYYFEN
-237 SRYNDALKTIK
+237 NRYNDALKTIK
-248 NLLNYEQDIV
+248 NLVNYDQDIV

-276 KGLYPK
+276 KALYPN

-315 DVDKYVIHRNFGVG
+315 DVDKYVLHRNFGVG
-329 KIKSININEL
+329 KIKAINIEFL
-339 KIKFVQQDEERKMT
+339 MIKFVSQEEVRKMT

-360 LTTLPDDDIN
+360 LTTLPADDIN
-370 VYKAYKLNELKKIA
+370 VYKAYKLNEIKKIA

-392 TIILKYRKT
+392 TIILKYKKT
-401 INTKDLKQELT
+401 ITTKDLKQELT
-412 SKPSIVIAEGVY
+412 SKPAVVVPEASY
-424 TKWLESAKKSVRAST
+424 TKWLEGAKKSVRAST

-459 ESLSKFNKTNDF
+459 ECLSKFNKTDNF
-471 FEKYQIYMEYLT
+471 FERYQIYMEYLN

-500 VGISKDKKSEDAARI
+500 VNISKDKKSPNDERI
-515 ISTIYLRSQSS
+515 VSTIYLRSQSS
-526 NNDKDIPLLSDIVKN
+526 VDKDIPLLSDIVKDID
-541 VKDYTYIYE
+541 DYTHVYE

-558 EKYIKAI
+558 EKFIKAI
-565 WDGRRDDYYDIILKM
+565 WDGRRDDYYNIILKM

-595 LFANGKVDML
+595 LFADGKVDML

-612 FLHYREYPESF
+612 FLHYREYPEAF

-657 MPHLSKMLDKKETS
+657 IPHLSKMVDKKETS

-684 VFEKEYLLKF
+684 VFDKAYLLKF
-694 IENESEEDVKIIFS
+694 IENESEDDVKVIFS

>member
-1 MSEVLQ
+1 
-7 KLENIFSEETFTRKP
+7 
-22 LLNYTTKYFF
+22 
-32 DLAAVVNDINDIN
+32 
-45 DINSAI
+45 
-51 DTAKLQLEKN
+51 
-61 PNHISALY
+61 
-69 ANGLLNLKIE
+69 
-79 NYTEGSLDK
+79 K

-103 FIAQKILDEYYESDY
+103 FISQKILDEYYESDY
-118 ALRYLASYYQSVNR
+118 ALRYLASYYQSTNR
-132 ESEAL
+132 DSEAL
-137 EIWERLIKFDTSN
+137 EIWERLIRFDVSN

-162 MAGDINSAVH
+162 MAGDISSAVH
-172 YYKIAFERNLIRKRN
+172 YYKIAFERNLMRERN

-208 KHEAA
+208 KYENSLKA
-213 LHELVDSNIM
+213 LVDSNIM

-228 LIFFYYLEN
+228 IIFFYYFKN
-237 SRYNDALKTIK
+237 NRYNDALKTIK

-276 KGLYPK
+276 KALYPN
-282 HTLFEKIEEISSI
+282 HTLFEKIEEISYI
-295 TNVNKKPKEC
+295 TNVNKKPKDC
-305 IEIFEKYIQY
+305 IEVFEKYIQY
-315 DVDKYVIHRNFGVG
+315 DVDKYVMHRNFGAG
-329 KIKSININEL
+329 KIKSIDINNVN
-339 KIKFVQQDEERKMT
+339 IKFVSQEEVRKMT

-370 VYKAYKLNELKKIA
+370 VYKAYKLNEIKKIA

-392 TIILKYRKT
+392 TIILKYKKT
-401 INTKDLKQELT
+401 ITTKDLKQELT
-412 SKPSIVIAEGVY
+412 SKPYIVVAESAY
-424 TKWLESAKKSVRAST
+424 AKWLESAKKSVRAST

-459 ESLSKFNKTNDF
+459 ESLSKFNKTDNF
-471 FEKYQIYMEYLT
+471 FERYQIYMEYLT

-489 SDEAKEMNDYF
+489 SEEAKEMNDYF
-500 VGISKDKKSEDAARI
+500 VRISKDKNAPNDERI
-515 ISTIYLRSQSS
+515 ISTIYLRSQSNTDS
-526 NNDKDIPLLSDIVKN
+526 SIPLLSDIVKDID
-541 VKDYTYIYE
+541 DYTHVYE

-558 EKYIKAI
+558 EKFIKAI
-565 WDGRRDDYYDIILKM
+565 WDGRRDDYYNIILKM
-580 LYSSQVKNN
+580 LYSPQVKNN

-595 LFANGKVDML
+595 LFEDGKTDML

-612 FLHYREYPESF
+612 FLHYRECPESF

-636 DDIEGDIKINKN
+636 DESAGDININKN

-657 MPHLSKMLDKKETS
+657 IPHLSKMLDKKETS

-684 VFEKEYLLKF
+684 VFDKAYLLKF
-694 IENESEEDVKIIFS
+694 IENESEEDVKIIFG

-725 SAVIKRFPDWKI
+725 SAVIKRFPNWKI

>member
-1 MSEVLQ
+1 MSEALQ

-22 LLNYTTKYFF
+22 LLNYTAKYFV
-32 DLAAVVNDINDIN
+32 DLSGIINDIN
-45 DINSAI
+45 DSNDINTAM

-69 ANGLLNLKIE
+69 ANGFLNLKLS
-79 NYTEGSLDK
+79 NYSDMSLEK

-103 FIAQKILDEYYESDY
+103 FISQKILDEYYESDY
-118 ALRYLASYYQSVNR
+118 ALRYLASYYQSTNR
-132 ESEAL
+132 DSEAL
-137 EIWERLIKFDTSN
+137 EIWERLIRFDVSN

-162 MAGDINSAVH
+162 LAGDINSAVH
-172 YYKIAFERNLIRKRN
+172 YYKIAFERNLIRERN

-208 KHEAA
+208 KYENA
-213 LHELVDSNIM
+213 LKALVDSNIM

-228 LIFFYYLEN
+228 IIFFYYFEN
-237 SRYNDALKTIK
+237 NRYNDALKTIK

-276 KGLYPK
+276 KALYPN
-282 HTLFEKIEEISSI
+282 HTLFEKIEEISTI
-295 TNVNKKPKEC
+295 TNVNKKPKDC
-305 IEIFEKYIQY
+305 IDIFEKYIQY

-329 KIKSININEL
+329 KIKSIDINNVN
-339 KIKFVQQDEERKMT
+339 IKFVSQEDIRKMT

-360 LTTLPDDDIN
+360 LTTLPSDDIN
-370 VYKAYKLNELKKIA
+370 VYKAYRLNEIKKIA

-392 TIILKYRKT
+392 NIILKYKKT
-401 INTKDLKQELT
+401 ITTKDLKQELT
-412 SKPSIVIAEGVY
+412 SKPAVVVSEASY
-424 TKWLESAKKSVRAST
+424 TKWLETAKKSVRAST

-471 FEKYQIYMEYLT
+471 FERYQIYMEYLT

-489 SDEAKEMNDYF
+489 SEEAKEMNNYF
-500 VGISKDKKSEDAARI
+500 VNVSKDKKSPNDARI
-515 ISTIYLRSQSS
+515 ISTIYLRSQANSDSS
-526 NNDKDIPLLSDIVKN
+526 IPLLSDIVKDID
-541 VKDYTYIYE
+541 DYTHVYE

-558 EKYIKAI
+558 EKFIKAI
-565 WDGRRDDYYDIILKM
+565 WDGRRDDYYNIILKM
-580 LYSSQVKNN
+580 LYSPQVKNN

-595 LFANGKVDML
+595 LFEDGKADML

-612 FLHYREYPESF
+612 FLHYRECPESF

-636 DDIEGDIKINKN
+636 DAVEGDIKINKN

-657 MPHLSKMLDKKETS
+657 IPHLSKMVDKKETS

-684 VFEKEYLLKF
+684 VFDKGYLLKF
-694 IENESEEDVKIIFS
+694 IENEAEDDVRVIFN

>member
-1 MSEVLQ
+1 MSEALQ

-32 DLAAVVNDINDIN
+32 DLAAVINEINDTDDINA
-45 DINSAI
+45 AI
-51 DTAKLQLEKN
+51 ETAKLQLDKN

-69 ANGLLNLKIE
+69 ANGLLNLKIS
-79 NYTEGSLDK
+79 NYSDMSLDK

-118 ALRYLASYYQSVNR
+118 ALRYLASYYQSTNR
-132 ESEAL
+132 EAEAL
-137 EIWERLIKFDTSN
+137 EIWERLIRFDVSN

-162 MAGDINSAVH
+162 AAGDIKSAVH
-172 YYKIAFERNLIRKRN
+172 YYKIAFERNLLRERD
-187 NAESDIKKVLEYEP
+187 NAESDIKKVLQYEP

-208 KHEAA
+208 KHENA
-213 LHELVDSNIM
+213 LKALVDSNIM

-228 LIFFYYLEN
+228 IIFFYYFEN
-237 SRYNDALKTIK
+237 NRYSDALKTIK

-258 AQNNKKAKFFRHR
+258 AQNNRKAKFFRHR
-271 LVDVY
+271 LIDVY
-276 KGLYPK
+276 KKLYPN

-295 TNVNKKPKEC
+295 ANVNKKPKDC

-329 KIKSININEL
+329 KIKAIDINFL
-339 KIKFVQQDEERKMT
+339 MIKFVSQEEVRKMT

-360 LTTLPDDDIN
+360 LTTLPADDIN
-370 VYKAYKLNELKKIA
+370 VYKAYKLNEIKKIA

-392 TIILKYRKT
+392 TIILKYKKT
-401 INTKDLKQELT
+401 ITTKDLKQELT
-412 SKPSIVIAEGVY
+412 SKPAVVVPEASY
-424 TKWLESAKKSVRAST
+424 TKWLEGAKKSVRAST

-459 ESLSKFNKTNDF
+459 ECLSKFNKTDNF
-471 FEKYQIYMEYLT
+471 FERYQIYMEYLN

-500 VGISKDKKSEDAARI
+500 VNISKDKKSPNDARI
-515 ISTIYLRSQSS
+515 VSTIYLRSLASV
-526 NNDKDIPLLSDIVKN
+526 DKDIPMLSDIVKDID
-541 VKDYTYIYE
+541 DYTHIYE

-558 EKYIKAI
+558 EKFIKAI
-565 WDGRRDDYYDIILKM
+565 WDGRRDDYYNIILKM

-595 LFANGKVDML
+595 LFADGKVDML

-612 FLHYREYPESF
+612 FLHYREYPEAF

-657 MPHLSKMLDKKETS
+657 IPHLSKMVDKKETS

-684 VFEKEYLLKF
+684 VFDKAYLLKF
-694 IENESEEDVKIIFS
+694 IENESEDDVKIIFS

>member
-1 MSEVLQ
+1 MSEALQ

-32 DLAAVVNDINDIN
+32 DLAAVINEINDTNDINA
-45 DINSAI
+45 AI
-51 DTAKLQLEKN
+51 ETAKLQLDKN
-61 PNHISALY
+61 SSHISALY
-69 ANGLLNLKIE
+69 ANGLLHLKIQ
-79 NYTEGSLDK
+79 NYTDGSLDK

-103 FIAQKILDEYYESDY
+103 FIAQKILDEYYECDY
-118 ALRYLASYYQSVNR
+118 ALRYLANYYQSTNR
-132 ESEAL
+132 EAEAL
-137 EIWERLIKFDTSN
+137 EIWERLIRFDVSN

-172 YYKIAFERNLIRKRN
+172 YYKIAFERNLLRKRS
-187 NAESDIKKVLEYEP
+187 NAESDIKKVLQYEP

-208 KHEAA
+208 KHENA
-213 LHELVDSNIM
+213 LKALVDSNIM

-228 LIFFYYLEN
+228 IIFFYYLEN
-237 SRYNDALKTIK
+237 NKYNEALKTIK

-276 KGLYPK
+276 KALYPN

-329 KIKSININEL
+329 KIKAIDINFL
-339 KIKFVQQDEERKMT
+339 MIKFVSQEDVRKMT

-360 LTTLPDDDIN
+360 LSTLPSDDIN
-370 VYKAYKLNELKKIA
+370 VYKAYRLNEIKKIA

-392 TIILKYRKT
+392 TIILKYKKT
-401 INTKDLKQELT
+401 ITTKDLKQELT
-412 SKPSIVIAEGVY
+412 SQPAVVVPEASY
-424 TKWLESAKKSVRAST
+424 TKWLETAKKSVRAST
-439 TVKFDKN
+439 TVKLDKN

-459 ESLSKFNKTNDF
+459 ECLSKFNNTDDF
-471 FEKYQIYMEYLT
+471 FERYQIYMEYLT

-489 SDEAKEMNDYF
+489 SDEAREMNDYF
-500 VGISKDKKSEDAARI
+500 VKISKDKKSPNDARI
-515 ISTIYLRSQSS
+515 VSTIYLRSQSDY
-526 NNDKDIPLLSDIVKN
+526 DKDIPVLADIVKDID
-541 VKDYTYIYE
+541 DYTHVYE
-550 VLPSSNYR
+550 ILPSSNYR
-558 EKYIKAI
+558 EKFIKAI
-565 WDGRRDDYYDIILKM
+565 WDGRKDDYYNIILKI
-580 LYSSQVKNN
+580 LYSSQVKNT

-595 LFANGKVDML
+595 LFADGKVDLL

-612 FLHYREYPESF
+612 FLHYREYPDAF

-657 MPHLSKMLDKKETS
+657 MPHLSKMVDKKETS

-684 VFEKEYLLKF
+684 VFDKAYLLKF

>member
-1 MSEVLQ
+1 MSEAIQ

-32 DLAAVVNDINDIN
+32 DLAAVINDIN
-45 DINSAI
+45 DNDDINAAI

-79 NYTEGSLDK
+79 NYSEGSLDK

-118 ALRYLASYYQSVNR
+118 ALRYLASYYQSTNR
-132 ESEAL
+132 EAEAL
-137 EIWERLIKFDTSN
+137 EIWERLIRFDVSN

-162 MAGDINSAVH
+162 LAGDIKSAVY
-172 YYKIAFERNLIRKRN
+172 YYKIAFERNLLRGRN
-187 NAESDIKKVLEYEP
+187 NAESDIKKVLQYEP

-208 KHEAA
+208 KHENA
-213 LHELVDSNIM
+213 LKALVDSNIM

-228 LIFFYYLEN
+228 IIFFYYFEN
-237 SRYNDALKTIK
+237 NRYNDALKTIK
-248 NLLNYEQDIV
+248 NLVNYDQDIV

-276 KGLYPK
+276 KALYPN

-315 DVDKYVIHRNFGVG
+315 DVDKYVLHRNFGVG
-329 KIKSININEL
+329 KIKAINIEFL
-339 KIKFVQQDEERKMT
+339 MIKFVSQEEVRKMT

-360 LTTLPDDDIN
+360 LTTLPADDIN
-370 VYKAYKLNELKKIA
+370 VYKAYKLNEIKKIA

-392 TIILKYRKT
+392 TIILKYKKT
-401 INTKDLKQELT
+401 ITTKDLKQELT
-412 SKPSIVIAEGVY
+412 SKPAVVVPEASY
-424 TKWLESAKKSVRAST
+424 TKWLEGAKKSVRAST

-459 ESLSKFNKTNDF
+459 ECLSKFNKTDNF
-471 FEKYQIYMEYLT
+471 FERYQIYMEYLN

-500 VGISKDKKSEDAARI
+500 VNISKDKKFPNDERI
-515 ISTIYLRSQSS
+515 VSTIYLRSQSS
-526 NNDKDIPLLSDIVKN
+526 VDKDIPLLSDIVKDID
-541 VKDYTYIYE
+541 DYTHVYE

-558 EKYIKAI
+558 EKFIKAI
-565 WDGRRDDYYDIILKM
+565 WDGRRDDYYNIILKM

-595 LFANGKVDML
+595 LFADGKVDML

-612 FLHYREYPESF
+612 FLHYREYPEAF

-657 MPHLSKMLDKKETS
+657 IPHLSKMVDKKETS

-684 VFEKEYLLKF
+684 VFDKAYLLKF
-694 IENESEEDVKIIFS
+694 IENESEDDVKVIFS

>member
-1 MSEVLQ
+1 MSEALQ
-7 KLENIFSEETFTRKP
+7 KLENVFSEETFTRRP
-22 LLNYTTKYFF
+22 LLNYTTKYFV
-32 DLAAVVNDINDIN
+32 DLSGILNDINDNN

-51 DTAKLQLEKN
+51 ETAKMQLDKN

-69 ANGLLNLKIE
+69 ANGFLNLKIE
-79 NYTEGSLDK
+79 NYSEMSLEK

-103 FIAQKILDEYYESDY
+103 FVSQKILDEYYESDY
-118 ALRYLASYYQSVNR
+118 ALRYLASYYQSINR

-137 EIWERLIKFDTSN
+137 EIWERLIRFDVSN

-162 MAGDINSAVH
+162 MAGDIKSAVH
-172 YYKIAFERNLIRKRN
+172 YYKIAFERNLIRERD
-187 NAESDIKKVLEYEP
+187 NAESDIKKVLQYDP

-208 KHEAA
+208 KYENA
-213 LHELVDSNIM
+213 LKALVDSNIM

-228 LIFFYYLEN
+228 IIFFYYFEN
-237 SRYNDALKTIK
+237 NKYNEALKTIK

-276 KGLYPK
+276 KALYPN

-295 TNVNKKPKEC
+295 TNVNKKPKDC

-329 KIKSININEL
+329 KIKSIDINNVN
-339 KIKFVQQDEERKMT
+339 IKFVSQEDVRKMT

-360 LTTLPDDDIN
+360 LTTLPNDDIN
-370 VYKAYKLNELKKIA
+370 VYKAYRLNEIKKIA

-401 INTKDLKQELT
+401 ITTKDLKQELT
-412 SKPSIVIAEGVY
+412 SKPDIVVAESAY

-459 ESLSKFNKTNDF
+459 ESLSKFNKTDNF
-471 FEKYQIYMEYLT
+471 FERYQIYMEYLT

-489 SDEAKEMNDYF
+489 SEEAKEMNNYF
-500 VGISKDKKSEDAARI
+500 VNISKDKKAPNDQRI
-515 ISTIYLRSQSS
+515 ISTIYLRSQSNADNS
-526 NNDKDIPLLSDIVKN
+526 IPLLSDIVKN
-541 VKDYTYIYE
+541 IDDYTHVYE

-558 EKYIKAI
+558 EKFIKAI
-565 WDGRRDDYYDIILKM
+565 WDGRRDDYYNIILKM
-580 LYSSQVKNN
+580 LYSPQVKNN

-595 LFANGKVDML
+595 LFEDKKTDML
-605 AKTIDDI
+605 HL
-612 FLHYREYPESF
+612 F
-623 VYFAQKILDGEYY
+623 ILLRRYLTV
-636 DDIEGDIKINKN
+636 N
-648 SLMIGLLSI
+648 I
-657 MPHLSKMLDKKETS
+657 MMR
-671 AQARKLLK
+671 Q
-679 VVYDL
+679 
-684 VFEKEYLLKF
+684 
-694 IENESEEDVKIIFS
+694 VKI
-708 EFQKLV
+708 
-714 NLEQH
+714 
-719 YKTDII
+719 
-725 SAVIKRFPDWKI
+725 

>member
-1 MSEVLQ
+1 MSEAIQ

-32 DLAAVVNDINDIN
+32 DLAAVINEINDNDDINA
-45 DINSAI
+45 AI

-79 NYTEGSLDK
+79 NYSEGSLDK

-118 ALRYLASYYQSVNR
+118 ALRYLASYYQSTNR
-132 ESEAL
+132 EAEAL
-137 EIWERLIKFDTSN
+137 EIWERLIRFDVSN

-162 MAGDINSAVH
+162 LAGDIKSAVY
-172 YYKIAFERNLIRKRN
+172 YYKIAFERNLLRGRN
-187 NAESDIKKVLEYEP
+187 NAESDIKKVLQYEP

-208 KHEAA
+208 KHENA
-213 LHELVDSNIM
+213 LKALVDSNIM

-228 LIFFYYLEN
+228 IIFFYYFEN
-237 SRYNDALKTIK
+237 NRYNDALKTIK
-248 NLLNYEQDIV
+248 NLVNYDQDIV

-276 KGLYPK
+276 KALYPN

-315 DVDKYVIHRNFGVG
+315 DVDKYVLHRNFGVG
-329 KIKSININEL
+329 KIKAINIEFL
-339 KIKFVQQDEERKMT
+339 MIKFVSQEEVRKMT

-360 LTTLPDDDIN
+360 LTTLPADDIN
-370 VYKAYKLNELKKIA
+370 VYKAYKLNEIKKIA

-392 TIILKYRKT
+392 TIILKYKKT
-401 INTKDLKQELT
+401 ITTKDLKQELT
-412 SKPSIVIAEGVY
+412 SKPAVVVPEASY
-424 TKWLESAKKSVRAST
+424 TKWLEGAKKSVRAST
-439 TVKFDKN
+439 TVK

-459 ESLSKFNKTNDF
+459 ECLSKFNKTDNF
-471 FEKYQIYMEYLT
+471 FERYQIYMEYLN

-500 VGISKDKKSEDAARI
+500 VNISKDKKFPNDERI
-515 ISTIYLRSQSS
+515 VSTIYLRSQSS
-526 NNDKDIPLLSDIVKN
+526 VDKDIPLLSDIVKDID
-541 VKDYTYIYE
+541 DYTHVYE

-558 EKYIKAI
+558 EKFIKAI
-565 WDGRRDDYYDIILKM
+565 WDGRRDDYYNIILKM

-595 LFANGKVDML
+595 LFADGKVDML

-612 FLHYREYPESF
+612 FLHYREYPEAF

-657 MPHLSKMLDKKETS
+657 IPHLSKMVDKKETS

-684 VFEKEYLLKF
+684 VFDKAYLLKF
-694 IENESEEDVKIIFS
+694 IENESEDDVKVIFS

>member
-1 MSEVLQ
+1 MSEALQ

-32 DLAAVVNDINDIN
+32 DLAAVINDIN
-45 DINSAI
+45 DTNDISAAI
-51 DTAKLQLEKN
+51 ETAKLQLDKN

-79 NYTEGSLDK
+79 NYSEGSLDK

-103 FIAQKILDEYYESDY
+103 FIAQQILDEYYESDY
-118 ALRYLASYYQSVNR
+118 ALRYLASYYQSTNR
-132 ESEAL
+132 EAEAL
-137 EIWERLIKFDTSN
+137 EIWERLIRFDVSN

-162 MAGDINSAVH
+162 LAGDIKSAVH
-172 YYKIAFERNLIRKRN
+172 YYKIAFERNLLRERN
-187 NAESDIKKVLEYEP
+187 NAESDIKKVLQYEP

-208 KHEAA
+208 KHENA
-213 LHELVDSNIM
+213 LKALVDSNIM

-228 LIFFYYLEN
+228 IIFFYYFEN
-237 SRYNDALKTIK
+237 NRYSDALKTIK

-276 KGLYPK
+276 KALYPN

-329 KIKSININEL
+329 KIKAIDINFL
-339 KIKFVQQDEERKMT
+339 MIKFVSQEDVRKMT

-360 LTTLPDDDIN
+360 LTTLPADDIN
-370 VYKAYKLNELKKIA
+370 VYKAYKLNEIKKIA

-392 TIILKYRKT
+392 TIILKYKKT
-401 INTKDLKQELT
+401 ITTKDLKQELT
-412 SKPSIVIAEGVY
+412 SKPAVVVPEASY
-424 TKWLESAKKSVRAST
+424 TKWLEGAKKSVRAST
-439 TVKFDKN
+439 SVKFDKN

-459 ESLSKFNKTNDF
+459 ECLSKFNKTDNF
-471 FEKYQIYMEYLT
+471 FERYQIYIEYLN

-489 SDEAKEMNDYF
+489 SDEAREMNDYF
-500 VGISKDKKSEDAARI
+500 VNISKDKKSPNDERI
-515 ISTIYLRSQSS
+515 VSTIYLRSQSS
-526 NNDKDIPLLSDIVKN
+526 VDKDVPILSDIVKDID
-541 VKDYTYIYE
+541 DYTHIYE

-558 EKYIKAI
+558 EKFIKAI
-565 WDGRRDDYYDIILKM
+565 WDGRRDDYYNIILKM

-595 LFANGKVDML
+595 LFSDGKVDML

-612 FLHYREYPESF
+612 FLHYREYPEAF

-657 MPHLSKMLDKKETS
+657 IPHLSKMVDKKETS

-684 VFEKEYLLKF
+684 VFDKAYLLKF
-694 IENESEEDVKIIFS
+694 IENESEDDVKIIFS

-725 SAVIKRFPDWKI
+725 SAVIKRFPNWKI

>member
-1 MSEVLQ
+1 MSEALQ
-7 KLENIFSEETFTRKP
+7 KLENVFSEETFTRRP
-22 LLNYTTKYFF
+22 LLNYTTKYFV
-32 DLAAVVNDINDIN
+32 DLSGILNDINDNN

-51 DTAKLQLEKN
+51 ETAKMQLDKN

-69 ANGLLNLKIE
+69 ANGFLNLKIE
-79 NYTEGSLDK
+79 NYSEMSLEK

-103 FIAQKILDEYYESDY
+103 FVSQKILDEYYESDY
-118 ALRYLASYYQSVNR
+118 ALRYLASYYQSTNR

-137 EIWERLIKFDTSN
+137 EIWERLIRFDVSN

-162 MAGDINSAVH
+162 MAGDIKSAVH
-172 YYKIAFERNLIRKRN
+172 YYKIAFERNLMRERY
-187 NAESDIKKVLEYEP
+187 NAESDIKKVLQYEP

-208 KHEAA
+208 KYENA
-213 LHELVDSNIM
+213 LKALVDSNIM

-228 LIFFYYLEN
+228 IIFFYYFEN
-237 SRYNDALKTIK
+237 NKYNEALKTIK

-276 KGLYPK
+276 KALYPN

-295 TNVNKKPKEC
+295 TNVNKKPKDC

-329 KIKSININEL
+329 KIKSIDINNVN
-339 KIKFVQQDEERKMT
+339 IKFVSQEDVRKMT

-360 LTTLPDDDIN
+360 LTTLPNDDIN
-370 VYKAYKLNELKKIA
+370 VYKAYRLNEIKKIA

-401 INTKDLKQELT
+401 ITTKDLKQELT
-412 SKPSIVIAEGVY
+412 SKPDIVVAESAY

-459 ESLSKFNKTNDF
+459 ESLYKFNKTDNF
-471 FEKYQIYMEYLT
+471 FERYQIYMEYLT

-489 SDEAKEMNDYF
+489 SEEAKEMNDYF
-500 VGISKDKKSEDAARI
+500 VNISKDKKAPNDERI
-515 ISTIYLRSQSS
+515 ISTIYLRSQSNADS
-526 NNDKDIPLLSDIVKN
+526 SIPLLSDIVKN
-541 VKDYTYIYE
+541 IDDYTHVYE

-558 EKYIKAI
+558 EKFIKAI
-565 WDGRRDDYYDIILKM
+565 WDGRRDDYYNIILKM
-580 LYSSQVKNN
+580 LYSPQVKNN

-595 LFANGKVDML
+595 LFEDGKIDML

-612 FLHYREYPESF
+612 FLHYRECPESF

-636 DDIEGDIKINKN
+636 DETGEDININKN

-657 MPHLSKMLDKKETS
+657 MPHLSKMVDKKETS

-684 VFEKEYLLKF
+684 VFDKAYLLKF

-725 SAVIKRFPDWKI
+725 SAVIKRFPNWKI

>member
-1 MSEVLQ
+1 MSEALQ

-32 DLAAVVNDINDIN
+32 DLAAVINEINDTNDINA
-45 DINSAI
+45 AI
-51 DTAKLQLEKN
+51 ETAKLQLDKN
-61 PNHISALY
+61 SNHISALY
-69 ANGLLNLKIE
+69 ANGLLHLKIQ
-79 NYTEGSLDK
+79 NYTDGSLDR

-103 FIAQKILDEYYESDY
+103 FIAQKILDEYYECDY
-118 ALRYLASYYQSVNR
+118 ALRYLANYYQNTNR
-132 ESEAL
+132 EAEAL
-137 EIWERLIKFDTSN
+137 EIWERLIRFDVSN

-172 YYKIAFERNLIRKRN
+172 YYKIAFERNLLRKRS
-187 NAESDIKKVLEYEP
+187 NAESDIKKVLQYEP

-208 KHEAA
+208 KHENA
-213 LHELVDSNIM
+213 LKALVDSNIM

-228 LIFFYYLEN
+228 IIFFYYLEN
-237 SRYNDALKTIK
+237 NKYNEALKAIK

-276 KGLYPK
+276 KALYPN

-329 KIKSININEL
+329 KIKAIDINFL
-339 KIKFVQQDEERKMT
+339 MIKFVSQEDVRKMT

-360 LTTLPDDDIN
+360 LSTLPSDDIN
-370 VYKAYKLNELKKIA
+370 VYKAYRLNEIKKIA

-392 TIILKYRKT
+392 TIILKYKKT
-401 INTKDLKQELT
+401 ITTKDLKQELT
-412 SKPSIVIAEGVY
+412 SQPAVVVPEASY
-424 TKWLESAKKSVRAST
+424 TKWLETAKKSVRAST
-439 TVKFDKN
+439 TVKLDKN

-459 ESLSKFNKTNDF
+459 ECLSKFNNTDDF
-471 FEKYQIYMEYLT
+471 FERYQIYMEYLT

-489 SDEAKEMNDYF
+489 SDEAREMNDYF
-500 VGISKDKKSEDAARI
+500 VKISKDKKSPNDARI
-515 ISTIYLRSQSS
+515 VSTIYLRSQSDY
-526 NNDKDIPLLSDIVKN
+526 DKDIPVLADIVKDID
-541 VKDYTYIYE
+541 DYTHVYE
-550 VLPSSNYR
+550 ILPSSNYR
-558 EKYIKAI
+558 EKFIKAI
-565 WDGRRDDYYDIILKM
+565 WDGRKDDYYNIILKI
-580 LYSSQVKNN
+580 LYSSQVKNT

-595 LFANGKVDML
+595 LFADGKVDLL

-612 FLHYREYPESF
+612 FLHYREYPDAF

-657 MPHLSKMLDKKETS
+657 MPHLSKMVDKKETS

-684 VFEKEYLLKF
+684 VFDKAYLLKF

>member
-1 MSEVLQ
+1 MSEALQ
-7 KLENIFSEETFTRKP
+7 KLEKVFSEETFTRKP
-22 LLNYTTKYFF
+22 LLNYTAKYFV
-32 DLAAVVNDINDIN
+32 DLSGILNDINDN
-45 DINSAI
+45 DDINSAI
-51 DTAKLQLEKN
+51 ETAKMQLDKN

-69 ANGLLNLKIE
+69 ANGFLNLKIE
-79 NYTEGSLDK
+79 NYSEMSLEK

-103 FIAQKILDEYYESDY
+103 FISQKILDEYYESDY
-118 ALRYLASYYQSVNR
+118 ALRYLANYYQSTNR
-132 ESEAL
+132 DSEAL
-137 EIWERLIKFDTSN
+137 EIWERLIRFDVSN

-172 YYKIAFERNLIRKRN
+172 YYKIAFERNLMRERN

-208 KHEAA
+208 KHENS
-213 LHELVDSNIM
+213 LRSLVDSNIM

-228 LIFFYYLEN
+228 IIFFYYFKN
-237 SRYNDALKTIK
+237 NRYNDALKTIK

-276 KGLYPK
+276 KALYPN
-282 HTLFEKIEEISSI
+282 HTLFEKIEEISYI
-295 TNVNKKPKEC
+295 TNVNKKPKDC

-315 DVDKYVIHRNFGVG
+315 DVNKYVIHRNFGVG
-329 KIKSININEL
+329 RIKSIDINNVN
-339 KIKFVQQDEERKMT
+339 IKFVSQEEVRKMT

-370 VYKAYKLNELKKIA
+370 VYKAYKLNEIKKIA

-392 TIILKYRKT
+392 TIILKYKKT
-401 INTKDLKQELT
+401 ITTKDLKQELT
-412 SKPSIVIAEGVY
+412 SKPYIVVAESAY

-446 TFLYNEEAETYDA
+446 TFLYNDEAETYDA
-459 ESLSKFNKTNDF
+459 ESLSKFDKTDNF
-471 FEKYQIYMEYLT
+471 FERYQIYMEYLT

-489 SDEAKEMNDYF
+489 SEEAKEMNDYF
-500 VGISKDKKSEDAARI
+500 VRISKDKKAHNDERI
-515 ISTIYLRSQSS
+515 ISTIYLRSQSNADS
-526 NNDKDIPLLSDIVKN
+526 SIPLLSDIVKDID
-541 VKDYTYIYE
+541 DYTHIYE

-558 EKYIKAI
+558 EKFIKAI
-565 WDGRRDDYYDIILKM
+565 WDGRRDDYYNIILKM
-580 LYSSQVKNN
+580 LYSPQVKNN

-595 LFANGKVDML
+595 LFEDGKTDML

-636 DDIEGDIKINKN
+636 DESAGDININKN

-657 MPHLSKMLDKKETS
+657 IPHLSKMLDKKETS

-684 VFEKEYLLKF
+684 VFDKAYLLKF
-694 IENESEEDVKIIFS
+694 IENESEEDVKIIFG

>member
-1 MSEVLQ
+1 M
-7 KLENIFSEETFTRKP
+7 
-22 LLNYTTKYFF
+22 
-32 DLAAVVNDINDIN
+32 
-45 DINSAI
+45 
-51 DTAKLQLEKN
+51 
-61 PNHISALY
+61 
-69 ANGLLNLKIE
+69 
-79 NYTEGSLDK
+79 
-88 LLGIFKNAKKWNIVE
+88 
-103 FIAQKILDEYYESDY
+103 
-118 ALRYLASYYQSVNR
+118 
-132 ESEAL
+132 
-137 EIWERLIKFDTSN
+137 
-150 PELPEKIAHTKE
+150 
-162 MAGDINSAVH
+162 
-172 YYKIAFERNLIRKRN
+172 
-187 NAESDIKKVLEYEP
+187 
-201 DNYNYLL
+201 
-208 KHEAA
+208 
-213 LHELVDSNIM
+213 
-223 IDVWK
+223 
-228 LIFFYYLEN
+228 
-237 SRYNDALKTIK
+237 
-248 NLLNYEQDIV
+248 
-258 AQNNKKAKFFRHR
+258 
-271 LVDVY
+271 DVY
-276 KGLYPK
+276 KALNPK
-282 HTLFEKIEEISSI
+282 NTIIKKIEEISSI

-329 KIKSININEL
+329 KIKAIDINFL
-339 KIKFVQQDEERKMT
+339 MIKFVSQEDVRKMT

-360 LTTLPDDDIN
+360 LTTLPADDIN
-370 VYKAYKLNELKKIA
+370 VYKAYKLNEIKKIA

-392 TIILKYRKT
+392 TIILKYKKT
-401 INTKDLKQELT
+401 ITTKDLKQELT
-412 SKPSIVIAEGVY
+412 SKPAVVVPETSY

-459 ESLSKFNKTNDF
+459 ECLSKFNKTDNF
-471 FEKYQIYMEYLT
+471 FERYQIYMEYLN

-500 VGISKDKKSEDAARI
+500 VNISKDKKSPNDERI
-515 ISTIYLRSQSS
+515 VSTIYLRSQSS
-526 NNDKDIPLLSDIVKN
+526 VDKDIPLLSDIVKDID
-541 VKDYTYIYE
+541 DYTHVYE

-558 EKYIKAI
+558 EKFIKAI
-565 WDGRRDDYYDIILKM
+565 WDGRRDDYYNIILKM

-595 LFANGKVDML
+595 LFADGKVDML

-612 FLHYREYPESF
+612 FLHYREYPEAF

-657 MPHLSKMLDKKETS
+657 IPHLSKMVDKKETS

-684 VFEKEYLLKF
+684 VFDKAYLLKF
-694 IENESEEDVKIIFS
+694 IENESEDDVKVIFS